1 VRFTSE
7 QRLYE
12 IIAWLEATGCPV
24 ADPHTFILED
34 GGMKTIDE
42 AQLAFKRQND
52 PLGLLNPGKMKAFA
66 AACPAVGRPA

>member
-1 VRFTSE
+1 MP
-7 QRLYE
+7 RLW
-12 IIAWLEATGCPV
+12 ALSLEAAGCPV

>member
-12 IIAWLEATGCPV
+12 IIGWLEANGVPV

-34 GGMKTIDE
+34 GGMKTVDA
-42 AQLAFKRQND
+42 AQLAFKRRND
-52 PLGLLNPGKMKAFA
+52 PQGLLNPGKMKAWQA
-66 AACPAVGRPA
+66 